1 MSKGWVSYI
10 RTYGIVVFLPLALG
24 ACRPKVATSSL
35 GEVYLPDHLTSPR
48 ERLGYLIDHYWD
60 KMEAQPDTSQ
70 ALIARQIEDFCGLL
84 HGVPL
89 GTARRGI
96 SRSLNFLSGE
106 ALQTALTTYRSQ
118 LYDPESPHYNEG
130 LYSLVLS
137 WEESSMKV
145 DSAQKVAAYLQRV
158 RLQHNAIGRTAQD
171 FLYHTSDTT
180 GTVSRRLSHF
190 NAPYTLLVLS
200 VDSDKR
206 NQQWAE
212 ALHLHKALYRL
223 VQERNLRPLVVYTGA
238 TRPDSALRSL
248 WSGATLGYDSAQLIT
263 AQRRYDLSH
272 GSALYLLDAKKTV
285 LLRNTSIPKIATYL
299 HARDEE

>member
-1 MSKGWVSYI
+1 
-10 RTYGIVVFLPLALG
+10 
-24 ACRPKVATSSL
+24 
-35 GEVYLPDHLTSPR
+35 
-48 ERLGYLIDHYWD
+48 
-60 KMEAQPDTSQ
+60 
-70 ALIARQIEDFCGLL
+70 
-84 HGVPL
+84 
-89 GTARRGI
+89 
-96 SRSLNFLSGE
+96 
-106 ALQTALTTYRSQ
+106 
-118 LYDPESPHYNEG
+118 
-130 LYSLVLS
+130 
-137 WEESSMKV
+137 MKV

-158 RLQHNAIGRTAQD
+158 RLQHNAVGRTAQD

-212 ALHLHKALYRL
+212 ALHQHKALYRL
-223 VQERNLRPLVVYTGA
+223 VQEKNLRPVWSSIRELHAQTQ
-238 TRPDSALRSL
+238 L
-248 WSGATLGYDSAQLIT
+248 SGAFGLGRHWGYDSAQLIT

>member
-1 MSKGWVSYI
+1 M
-10 RTYGIVVFLPLALG
+10 
-24 ACRPKVATSSL
+24 
-35 GEVYLPDHLTSPR
+35 
-48 ERLGYLIDHYWD
+48 
-60 KMEAQPDTSQ
+60 
-70 ALIARQIEDFCGLL
+70 
-84 HGVPL
+84 
-89 GTARRGI
+89 
-96 SRSLNFLSGE
+96 
-106 ALQTALTTYRSQ
+106 
-118 LYDPESPHYNEG
+118 
-130 LYSLVLS
+130 
-137 WEESSMKV
+137 
-145 DSAQKVAAYLQRV
+145 
-158 RLQHNAIGRTAQD
+158 
-171 FLYHTSDTT
+171 
-180 GTVSRRLSHF
+180 SRRLSHF

-212 ALHLHKALYRL
+212 ALHGHKALYRL
-223 VQERNLRPLVVYTGA
+223 VQEKHLRPLVVYTGA